1 MSQYYSNY
9 IKECGAALEKLEVWM
24 EKDNSISGEEG
35 IDQWVE
41 ITKKMKDAD
50 RTIYFVG
57 NGASAMMAGHMSA
70 DATKNGGLKCLF
82 LSETALLTAVS
93 NDISYNDVF
102 SFPLR
107 RFASEG
113 DMLIAISSSGNS
125 ENIIRAIEAAKE
137 KRMKIVT
144 LTGLNKENRARK
156 LGDIN
161 LYVPGKTYGIVE
173 VCHQAL
179 LHCWLDKYLDIYEGG
194 RI

>member
-1 MSQYYSNY
+1 MSQYYSSY
-9 IKECGAALEKLEVWM
+9 MKECYTELEKLEVWT
-24 EKDNSISGEEG
+24 ERNNSISGEEG
-35 IDQWVE
+35 INQWVE
-41 ITKKMKDAD
+41 ATKRVKEAGK
-50 RTIYFVG
+50 TIYFIG

-93 NDISYNDVF
+93 NDISYHDVF

-107 RFASEG
+107 RFAVEG

-125 ENIIRAIEAAKE
+125 ENIIRGIGAAKE
-137 KRMKIVT
+137 KQMQVVT
-144 LTGLNKENRARK
+144 LTGLNRENRARE

-179 LHCWLDKYLDIYEGG
+179 LHCWLDKYLDVYEGG

>member
-1 MSQYYSNY
+1 MNQYYCNY
-9 IKECGAALEKLEVWM
+9 MEECYIALEKLEVSTA
-24 EKDNSISGEEG
+24 KDGDISSEEG
-35 IDQWVE
+35 INRWIE
-41 ITKKMKDAD
+41 MTEKTKKAD
-50 RTIYFVG
+50 KTIYFIG

-93 NDISYNDVF
+93 NDIAYSDVF
-102 SFPLR
+102 SFPLQ
-107 RFASEG
+107 RFAVEG

-125 ENIIRAIEAAKE
+125 ENIIRAIETAKE

-144 LTGLNKENRARK
+144 LTGLNKGNHVRK

-161 LYVPGKTYGIVE
+161 LYIPGKTYGIVE
-173 VCHQAL
+173 ICHQAL
-179 LHCWLDKYLDIYEGG
+179 LHCWLDKYLDVYEGG

>member
-1 MSQYYSNY
+1 MSQYYSGY
-9 IKECGAALEKLEVWM
+9 MEECHAALEKIEVWTG
-24 EKDNSISGEEG
+24 KDNSVSGEEG
-35 IDQWVE
+35 INLWIE
-41 ITKKMKDAD
+41 ATKKMKDAD
-50 RTIYFVG
+50 RTIYFIG

-93 NDISYNDVF
+93 NDISYSDVF
-102 SFPLR
+102 SFSLR
-107 RFASEG
+107 RFAREG

-125 ENIIRAIEAAKE
+125 ENIIRAIETAKE
-137 KRMKIVT
+137 KKMQVIT
-144 LTGLNKENRARK
+144 LTGMNRENRARK
-156 LGDIN
+156 LGNIN

-179 LHCWLDKYLDIYEGG
+179 LHCWLDKYLDEYEGG

>member
-1 MSQYYSNY
+1 MSEYYNGY
-9 IKECGAALEKLEVWM
+9 MKECYTVLQKLEVWTG
-24 EKDNSISGEEG
+24 KDNSISGEEG
-35 IDQWVE
+35 INQWIEV
-41 ITKKMKDAD
+41 TKKTKDAD
-50 RTIYFVG
+50 RTIYFIG

-82 LSETALLTAVS
+82 LSETALFTAVS

-102 SFPLR
+102 SFPLQ
-107 RFASEG
+107 RFAMEG

-125 ENIIRAIEAAKE
+125 ENIIRAIETAQE
-137 KRMKIVT
+137 KRMHIVT
-144 LTGLNKENRARK
+144 LTGLDKENRARK
-156 LGDIN
+156 SGEIN

-179 LHCWLDKYLDIYEGG
+179 LHCWLDKYLDVYEGG

>member
-9 IKECGAALEKLEVWM
+9 IKECDAALEKLEVWT
-24 EKDNSISGEEG
+24 EKDNSISSEEG

-41 ITKKMKDAD
+41 ITKKMKAAD